1 MKEES
6 QAVSVPTASLIIFTS
21 FFFSMH
27 SCRQQQGAGPD
38 TELQR
43 FRHVTAEKHFRCDC
57 LTSRNLLTTRHF
69 LQGIGEKGNDS
80 CSGQTVSRE
89 SQLLLGLM
97 CP

>member
-1 MKEES
+1 MKEDS

-21 FFFSMH
+21 FSSVH

-80 CSGQTVSRE
+80 YSGQTVSRE
-89 SQLLLGLM
+89 SWLLPGLV